1 MTIILHHYDLNF
13 TCCELCALK
22 RIAVTPEE
30 TDYVYA
36 VELHPHEVVTCNDCD
51 EDITGEDEDEVNSPV
66 LPSIN
71 QYK

>member
-1 MTIILHHYDLNF
+1 MIILHHYNLDF

-36 VELHPHEVVTCNDCD
+36 VELFPHEVVTCNDCD

>member
-36 VELHPHEVVTCNDCD
+36 VELYPHEVVTCNDCD
-51 EDITGEDEDEVNSPV
+51 EDITGEDEDEVNSPA

>member
-1 MTIILHHYDLNF
+1 MTIILHHYDLDF
-13 TCCELCALK
+13 TCCEFCALK
-22 RIAVTPEE
+22 RITVTPEE

>member
-36 VELHPHEVVTCNDCD
+36 VELYPHEVVTCNDCD